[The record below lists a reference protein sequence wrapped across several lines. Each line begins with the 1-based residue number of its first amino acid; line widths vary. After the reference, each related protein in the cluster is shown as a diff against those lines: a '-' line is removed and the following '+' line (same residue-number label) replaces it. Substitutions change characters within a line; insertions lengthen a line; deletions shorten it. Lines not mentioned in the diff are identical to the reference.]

1 MVAKNASN
9 KTLVKENLAGYLFIG
24 PSLII
29 FLLFVMV
36 PMFASIF
43 LSFTDWNFLS
53 GLKGIK
59 LIGLQNF
66 SLMLLDERFKYA
78 ISNTFI
84 YAIGTVPIS
93 LSVAMVL
100 AYALN
105 SKIYGKK
112 VLRLIFFIPY
122 ISSQVALAAVFKFIF
137 RDNGL
142 LNEFMVKT
150 LHIMQ
155 TAPDWLNNDSLN
167 KIPIIMLA
175 IWTGI
180 GYELIVY
187 MAALQGVPSDLY
199 EAADIE
205 GTNSIQKFRYI
216 TFPMITPTTFYLVI
230 VRFIAVFKIF
240 ASINIMTLG
249 TSYDSNTSMVMEIY
263 RNSFVH
269 YAFGYASAES
279 LILLALI
286 LLITGIN
293 FLGQKKW
300 VHY

>member
-1 MVAKNASN
+1 MVGKHASN
-9 KTLVKENLAGYLFIG
+9 KALVKENLAGYLFIG

-36 PMFASIF
+36 PMFASVF

-53 GLKGIK
+53 GLEGIK
-59 LIGLQNF
+59 LIGLKNF
-66 SLMLLDERFKYA
+66 SLMLKDERFRYA

-142 LNEFMVKT
+142 LNEFLVKT
-150 LHIMQ
+150 LQIMQ

-187 MAALQGVPSDLY
+187 MAALQAVPSDLY

>member
-1 MVAKNASN
+1 MVARN

-24 PSLII
+24 PSLIV

-36 PMFASIF
+36 PMFASVF

-59 LIGLQNF
+59 LVGLKNF
-66 SLMLLDERFKYA
+66 SLMLQDERFRYA

-84 YAIGTVPIS
+84 YAICTVPIS
-93 LSVAMVL
+93 LSIAMIL

-142 LNEFMVKT
+142 LNEFLVNT
-150 LHIMQ
+150 LQIMQ
-155 TAPDWLNNDSLN
+155 TAPDWLNNDYLN

-180 GYELIVY
+180 GFELIVY

-269 YAFGYASAES
+269 YSFGYASAEA
-279 LILLALI
+279 LVLLALI